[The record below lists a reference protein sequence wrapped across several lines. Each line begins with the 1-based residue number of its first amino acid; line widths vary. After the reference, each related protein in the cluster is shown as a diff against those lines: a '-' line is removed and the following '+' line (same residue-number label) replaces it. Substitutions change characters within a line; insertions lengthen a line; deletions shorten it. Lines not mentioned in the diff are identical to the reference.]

1 MTEKV
6 TSYKERFTYKW
17 DANVFKCIILMH
29 MHKMGKSA
37 LNYINNVAAEEQM
50 LKVDVTRRLDII
62 SRR

>member
-1 MTEKV
+1 
-6 TSYKERFTYKW
+6 
-17 DANVFKCIILMH
+17 MH

-50 LKVDVTRRLDII
+50 LEVDVTRRLDII